1 MKGQTRLLDELESAL
16 AQLKYLLERGK
27 TENRTWTFY
36 MVNAM
41 EYVRASVETERRHSS
56 K

>member
-1 MKGQTRLLDELESAL
+1 MKCQTRLLDELESAL